1 MRSTGILAA
10 MDNQEMA
17 KELAYRILQ
26 LSLGNASTRKALKA
40 LEPFP
45 AFSPEATF
53 LRDALDSIDAEIAL
67 QWPSLKSLIVE
78 AKTDGERLRVLWEH
92 FAEHQGQRK
101 TEA

>member
-17 KELAYRILQ
+17 KELAYR